1 MLCFGS
7 WKEVPDMPDRI
18 ENYLTIAGEQIRW
31 KRAKP
36 ALLAELRTHLLD
48 QRDACLAEGMSEEE
62 AQAEAILQMG
72 DAVAVG
78 QGLDRVHRPKPQ
90 WGLLFLTVA
99 VAVAGVIFRLVL
111 TAGVDWP
118 TASAGVSETMLAL
131 VLGIGCLFLGYF
143 LDYTFFGH
151 YGKRIYLAALG
162 LGVAM
167 VGLETIG
174 LHYMSYLS
182 AFYPL
187 AFAVW
192 AYSWRG
198 AGWRGFW
205 ISVFGMV
212 PLLGVRCLSGDS
224 GFMFD
229 LMVLLATGVL
239 FMMFLAWKD
248 WYGIG
253 RKTGIG
259 ILSAGTLLA
268 GSWGA
273 VRVLTSDYMKNRLLY
288 AFRPE
293 LDPMGYG
300 YTGMNVHQALESA
313 RWMGEGQWT
322 GEHPYELM
330 MPQGQGDFLLTT
342 MIHKLGWGPFLALI
356 LAFLLLTVC
365 LLLKCLR
372 QKNTLAKLTV
382 LAIVIPLVVRTVVSL
397 GMNFGIVIL
406 FAHFPLFSGNMV
418 LVMDMYLIGLML
430 SVFRQENLP
439 ITTRKTKRTHFG
451 FGQ

>member
-1 MLCFGS
+1 MS
-7 WKEVPDMPDRI
+7 DRI
-18 ENYLTIAGEQIRW
+18 ETYLTMAGEQIRW

-36 ALLAELRTHLLD
+36 ALLEELRTHLLD

-62 AQAEAILQMG
+62 AQAEAVLQMG

-90 WGLLFLTVA
+90 WGLLLLAVT
-99 VAVAGVIFRLVL
+99 VAVAGVVFRLFL
-111 TAGVDWP
+111 TAGVEWP
-118 TASAGVSETMLAL
+118 TATADVPETVLAL

-143 LDYTFFGH
+143 LDYTFLGH
-151 YGKRIYLAALG
+151 YGKRIYLAALL
-162 LGVAM
+162 LGAAV

-192 AYSWRG
+192 VYSWRG
-198 AGWRGFW
+198 TKWRGFLL
-205 ISVFGMV
+205 SVFGII
-212 PLLGVRCLSGDS
+212 PLLAVRFVSGAD
-224 GFMFD
+224 GLMFD
-229 LMVLLATGVL
+229 FLVLLATGML
-239 FMMFLAWKD
+239 LLLFLAWKD

-253 RKTGIG
+253 RKAGVG
-259 ILSAGTLLA
+259 ILSTGVLFAG
-268 GSWGA
+268 GWGV
-273 VRVLTSDYMKNRLLY
+273 VRVLTSDYMNNRLLCG
-288 AFRPE
+288 FRPE

-300 YTGMNVHQALESA
+300 YTGMNARQALESA
-313 RWMGEGQWT
+313 RWMGEGTWI

-342 MIHKLGWGPFLALI
+342 MVHKLGWGPFLALN
-356 LAFLLLTVC
+356 LAFLLLTIC
-365 LLLKCLR
+365 LLVKGLR

-382 LAIVIPLVVRTVVSL
+382 LAIVMPMVFRTVVSL

-439 ITTRKTKRTHFG
+439 ITTRKTQGTHFG